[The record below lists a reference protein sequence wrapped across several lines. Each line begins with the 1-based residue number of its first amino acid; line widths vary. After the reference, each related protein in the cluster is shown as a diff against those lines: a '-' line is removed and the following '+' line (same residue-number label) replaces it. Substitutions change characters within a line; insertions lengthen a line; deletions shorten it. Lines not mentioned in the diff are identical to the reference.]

1 MRSKRARILSAVLLG
16 SALSLAAAAPAA
28 AGGWHYGGYH
38 HGGWRHHR
46 HSTIFLGFNYGFP
59 IYRPRRARTERPAQ
73 PQTSCAVSTTRRSF
87 ATSSASVILLPWWLF
102 AALLAVG
109 LIEVALILIR
119 SRRP

>member
-59 IYRPRRARTERPAQ
+59 IYRPAPVYYAPYYAPPPRVVYVERPPAAPPCRRFDGDATIDDSGQ
-73 PQTSCAVSTTRRSF
+73 PFYGVAC
-87 ATSSASVILLPWWLF
+87 LLSDGRWHI
-102 AALLAVG
+102 AN
-109 LIEVALILIR
+109 
-119 SRRP
+119 